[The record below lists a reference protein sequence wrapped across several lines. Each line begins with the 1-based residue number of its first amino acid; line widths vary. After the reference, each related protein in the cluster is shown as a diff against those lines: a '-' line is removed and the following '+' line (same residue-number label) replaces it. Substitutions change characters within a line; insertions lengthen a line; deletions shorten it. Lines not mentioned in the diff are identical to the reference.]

1 MRRAI
6 SLPRPV
12 LVPSPASCTSQ
23 ACLAAHSPARSWD
36 FFVFRAFSW
45 DAWEKRGWGR
55 QRPRNYS
62 FVNFPHDFRRKKA
75 RVTWAYFHDSKE
87 ANKKL
92 EANNHRDHN
101 YLATIVPGLDRAQ
114 PLRSRAA
121 EEQYVAVRVPELEAS
136 QAIMGVLERR
146 GEGDA
151 ARGELCR
158 QRIRGVSG
166 PAVGHGCPS
175 GQKRCAR
182 PPVTKTLE

>member
-12 LVPSPASCTSQ
+12 LVPSPASCPSQ

-45 DAWEKRGWGR
+45 DAWENRGWGR

-62 FVNFPHDFRRKKA
+62 LVNSSRDFRPKKA
-75 RVTWAYFHDSKE
+75 RVTWAYFLDSKE
-87 ANKKL
+87 ATKKL
-92 EANNHRDHN
+92 EGNNHRDHN
-101 YLATIVPGLDRAQ
+101 YIATTVGGHDRTQ

-136 QAIMGVLERR
+136 QSIVRVLERH

-158 QRIRGVSG
+158 QRIRGVG
-166 PAVGHGCPS
+166 DPAAGLAVRPDRKGVRVPPT
-175 GQKRCAR
+175 QAR
-182 PPVTKTLE
+182 R

>member
-12 LVPSPASCTSQ
+12 LVPSPASRTSQ
-23 ACLAAHSPARSWD
+23 ACLAAPSPARSWD
-36 FFVFRAFSW
+36 FFVFRPFSW

-62 FVNFPHDFRRKKA
+62 LVNFSRDFRPKKA
-75 RVTWAYFHDSKE
+75 RVTWANFHDSKE
-87 ANKKL
+87 ATKKL
-92 EANNHRDHN
+92 EGNNHRDHN
-101 YLATIVPGLDRAQ
+101 YLATTVPELDRTQ

-136 QAIMGVLERR
+136 QAIMGILERH

-151 ARGELCR
+151 ARAELCR
-158 QRIRGVSG
+158 QRIRGVG
-166 PAVGHGCPS
+166 DPAAGLAVRPDRKGVRVLPT
-175 GQKRCAR
+175 QAR
-182 PPVTKTLE
+182 R